1 MDLGLTDRA
10 VYLSGSD
17 TVLAACAAVLAGE
30 GAQIVDDPGAADIVV
45 AAGVRRPDHDL
56 LELDEADLFAAWGD
70 VTDTVECYRAALP
83 RMIDR
88 GWGRLVWIGS
98 AQARSVDASSDE
110 CGAVTTLGMLGLHK
124 VLSAETGTA
133 GLTANA
139 VLRGGPATDVDA
151 AAAVAFLCSAGAAYL
166 TGVSVTVDGGA
177 GSAVF

>member
-1 MDLGLTDRA
+1 MDLGLTDRT

-17 TVLAACAAVLAGE
+17 RVLAACAGVLVEE
-30 GAQIVDDPGAADIVV
+30 GAEIVDDPGAADIVV
-45 AAGVRRPDHDL
+45 AAGARRPDRDL

-70 VTDTVECYRAALP
+70 
-83 RMIDR
+83 MIDR

-124 VLSAETGTA
+124 VLSAETGAA
-133 GLTANA
+133 GVTANA

-151 AAAVAFLCSAGAAYL
+151 AAAVAFLCSVGAAYL
-166 TGVSVTVDGGA
+166 TGVSVTVDGGV